1 MIAPDEAD
9 EPALDLDPVRTEY
22 ACFVSRIGGLQR
34 NRGALATESLQGRFL
49 VVDQRDDDIPG
60 AGGAS
65 VPDDHRIAIEDAG
78 LDHRIALDLESV
90 VLAAAD
96 HFNRYGYIVHIVLD

>member
-60 AGGAS
+60 LAVLPFRMITVSPSRMPAS
-65 VPDDHRIAIEDAG
+65 IIESPLISRA
-78 LDHRIALDLESV
+78 
-90 VLAAAD
+90 
-96 HFNRYGYIVHIVLD
+96 